1 MKKIFYYLMCA
12 VVAMGAMACQN
23 DIDTDI
29 TPNENGGEKVSF
41 VAEIGEATR
50 VALDIAHDA

>member
-23 DIDTDI
+23 DIDTAI
-29 TPNENGGEKVSF
+29 TPNENGGETC
-41 VAEIGEATR
+41 APQ
-50 VALDIAHDA
+50 